1 MQKNLHKVV
10 YMSLEKHLGLFNPF
24 LLGLQSKREKQ
35 TPIQAGTGSA
45 VSSLLPSKDRQVLHF
60 LVSV

>member
-1 MQKNLHKVV
+1 MQKHLHKVV
-10 YMSLEKHLGLFNPF
+10 YMSLEKHAGLFNPF
-24 LLGLQSKREKQ
+24 LLGLQSKGEKQ